1 MCGITGW
8 VSYDGGLAGR
18 RHLLDRMTATM
29 TGRGPD
35 AGGTWSDRHAALGH
49 RRLSIIDLAGGA
61 QPMTAAT
68 DGGTVALT
76 YSGEVYNFRQLRG
89 ELRAR
94 GHRFTTASDTEVVLR
109 GYLEWGEAVVD
120 HLTGMYAFGVW
131 DGRTERLLLVRDRLG
146 IKPLYYQSTPGGVV
160 FGSEPKALLA
170 HPDIRPVV
178 DLDGLREI
186 MLGVKTPGAAVW
198 KGMRELPPAHI
209 AVLDRS
215 GLRERSYWELRATD
229 HTDGREASAAHLGAL
244 LEGSVREQLVADVP
258 LCTLLSG
265 GLDSSA
271 ITGLAARELAY
282 GGDALRSFSVD
293 FVGHSDHFVP
303 DEHNVSPDT
312 AYARAVADHVGS
324 RHTNLVLD
332 PAALADLDVRRAC
345 VAARDLPIGRGDMDH
360 SLLLL
365 FRAVREHS
373 TVALSGEGADEMFG
387 GYWWFH
393 DPALRASAGFPWLT
407 AATGGVRQERTFL
420 RAECQR
426 ALDIPE
432 FAEQRY
438 REAVAATPVLD
449 GEGAERRRAR
459 ELLYLHLTRS
469 LGGMLDRKDRLS
481 MAAGLE
487 VRVPFCDHRIVE
499 YAYNIP
505 WPLHVFDGREKS
517 VLRAATG
524 HVVPEVVRRRTKSPY
539 PMTRDVRYIEAL
551 QRQALDV
558 LAERDAAVFAL
569 VDRQAAVRA
578 ASTPWGAC
586 ANAPGQRL
594 VLEKL
599 LDLHVWLDLYKPELV
614 MC

>member
-8 VSYDGGLAGR
+8 VSYDGDLTGR

-49 RRLSIIDLAGGA
+49 RRLSIIDLEGGA

-68 DGGTVALT
+68 ADGTVALT
-76 YSGEVYNFRQLRG
+76 YSGEVYNFRELRA

-109 GYLEWGEAVVD
+109 GYLEWGDALVD
-120 HLTGMYAFGVW
+120 RLTGMYAFGLW

-146 IKPLYYQSTPGGVV
+146 IKPLYFHPTPGGLV

-170 HPDIRPVV
+170 HPDVRAVV

-198 KGMRELPPAHI
+198 KGMRELPPAHV
-209 AVLDRS
+209 AVLDRT
-215 GLRERSYWELRATD
+215 GLRERSYWQLRATE
-229 HTDGREASAAHLGAL
+229 HADGREVTGGHLAAL
-244 LEGSVREQLVADVP
+244 LEGSVSEQLVADVP

-282 GGDALRSFSVD
+282 GGEALRSFSVD
-293 FVGHSDHFVP
+293 FVGHSEHFVP
-303 DEHNVSPDT
+303 DGHNVSPDT
-312 AYARAVADHVGS
+312 AYARAVADHVGA

-332 PAALADLDVRRAC
+332 PATLADEEVRRAC

-365 FRAVREHS
+365 FRAVRAHS

-393 DPALRASAGFPWLT
+393 DPAVRASTGFPWLT
-407 AATGGVRQERTFL
+407 AATGTARQERAFL
-420 RAECQR
+420 RPDLQK
-426 ALDIPE
+426 ALEMPE
-432 FAEQRY
+432 FAEHRY

-449 GEGAERRRAR
+449 GDSADRRRAR
-459 ELLYLHLTRS
+459 ELLYLHVTRS

-517 VLRAATG
+517 ILREATR
-524 HVVPEVVRRRTKSPY
+524 HVVPEVVQRRTKSPY
-539 PMTRDVRYIEAL
+539 PMTQDIRYVEAL
-551 QRQALDV
+551 QRQARDV
-558 LAERDAAVFAL
+558 LARPDAAVFAL
-569 VDRQAAVRA
+569 VDRQAAIRA
-578 ASTPWGAC
+578 ADTPWDTS

-594 VLEKL
+594 LLEKL
-599 LDLHVWLDLYKPELV
+599 LDLDVWLDLYRPELEI
-614 MC
+614 

>member
-8 VSYDGGLAGR
+8 VSYDGDLTGR
-18 RHLLDRMTATM
+18 RELLERMTATM

-35 AGGTWSDRHAALGH
+35 AGGTWVERHAAFGH

-61 QPMTAAT
+61 QPMTATTA
-68 DGGTVALT
+68 DGTVALT
-76 YSGEVYNFRQLRG
+76 YSGEVYNFRELRA

-94 GHRFTTASDTEVVLR
+94 GHRFSTASDTEVVLR
-109 GYLEWGEAVVD
+109 GYLEWGDALVD
-120 HLTGMYAFGVW
+120 RLTGMYAFGVW
-131 DGRTERLLLVRDRLG
+131 DGRSERLLLVRDRLG
-146 IKPLYYQSTPGGVV
+146 IKPLYYHPTSDGVL

-170 HPDIRPVV
+170 HPDVRPAV

-215 GLRERSYWELRATD
+215 GLRERSYWELRATE
-229 HTDGREASAAHLGAL
+229 HTDGREATAGRLAAL
-244 LEGSVREQLVADVP
+244 LEGSVSEQLVADVP
-258 LCTLLSG
+258 LCSLLSG

-271 ITGLAARELAY
+271 VTGLAARELAY
-282 GGDALRSFSVD
+282 GGEPLRSFSVD
-293 FVGHSDHFVP
+293 FVGHSEHFVP
-303 DEHNVSPDT
+303 DGHNVSPDT
-312 AYARAVADHVGS
+312 AYAEAVAAHVGA

-332 PAALADLDVRRAC
+332 PAALADEEVRRAC
-345 VAARDLPIGRGDMDH
+345 VAARDLPVGRGDMDH

-365 FRAVREHS
+365 FRAVRAHS

-393 DPALRASAGFPWLT
+393 DPAVSASAGFPWLT
-407 AATGGVRQERTFL
+407 AATGAARQERGFL
-420 RAECQR
+420 RSDLRR
-426 ALDIPE
+426 ALEIPE
-432 FAEQRY
+432 FAEHRY
-438 REAVAATPVLD
+438 REAVAATPFLD
-449 GEGAERRRAR
+449 GEDAARRRTR
-459 ELLYLHLTRS
+459 ELLHLHLTRS

-517 VLRAATG
+517 ILRAATR
-524 HVVPEVVRRRTKSPY
+524 HVVPEVVQRRTKSPY
-539 PMTRDVRYIEAL
+539 PMTRDVRYVEAL
-551 QRQALDV
+551 QRQTKDV
-558 LAERDAAVFAL
+558 LAEPDAAVFAL
-569 VDRQAAVRA
+569 VDRAAARRA
-578 ASTPWGAC
+578 AETPCGASG
-586 ANAPGQRL
+586 NAPGQRL

-599 LDLHVWLDLYKPELV
+599 LDLHVWLDLYKPELEIG
-614 MC
+614 

>member
-8 VSYDGGLAGR
+8 VSYDADLTGQRDTLE
-18 RHLLDRMTATM
+18 RMTATM

-35 AGGTWSDRHAALGH
+35 AGGTWIDHHAALGH

-68 DGGTVALT
+68 ADGTVALT
-76 YSGEVYNFRQLRG
+76 YSGEVYNFRELRA

-109 GYLEWGEAVVD
+109 GYLEWGDTLVD
-120 HLTGMYAFGVW
+120 RLNGMYAFGLW

-146 IKPLYYQSTPGGVV
+146 VKPLYYHPTPDGVL
-160 FGSEPKALLA
+160 FGSEPKAILA
-170 HPDIRPVV
+170 HPGVRPSV

-198 KGMRELPPAHI
+198 RGMRELPPAHM

-215 GLRERSYWELRATD
+215 GLRERSYWQLRATE
-229 HTDGREASAAHLGAL
+229 HTDGRTATAGHLAAL

-282 GGDALRSFSVD
+282 GGEALRSFSVD
-293 FVGHSDHFVP
+293 FVGHQEHFVP
-303 DEHNVSPDT
+303 DGHNVSPDT
-312 AYARAVADHVGS
+312 AYARAVADHVGA

-332 PAALADLDVRRAC
+332 PATLADEEVRRAC
-345 VAARDLPIGRGDMDH
+345 VAARDLPVGRGDMDH

-365 FRAVREHS
+365 FRAVRAHS

-393 DPALRASAGFPWLT
+393 DPAISVSTGFPWLT
-407 AATGGVRQERTFL
+407 AATGAVRQERGFL
-420 RAECQR
+420 SPDLRKSLEM
-426 ALDIPE
+426 PE

-438 REAVAATPVLD
+438 HEAVSATPFLD
-449 GEGAERRRAR
+449 GEGVDRRRSR

-517 VLRAATG
+517 ILREATRP
-524 HVVPEVVRRRTKSPY
+524 VVPEVVQRRTKSPY
-539 PMTRDVRYIEAL
+539 PMTQDVRYVEAL
-551 QRQALDV
+551 QRQARKV
-558 LAERDAAVFAL
+558 LGERDAAVFAL
-569 VDRQAAVRA
+569 VDHRA
-578 ASTPWGAC
+578 ATRAADTPPGAS

-594 VLEKL
+594 LLEKL
-599 LDLHVWLDLYKPELV
+599 LDLHVWLDLYQPDLV
-614 MC
+614 I

>member
-8 VSYDGGLAGR
+8 VSYDGDLTGR

-49 RRLSIIDLAGGA
+49 RRLSIIDLEGGA

-68 DGGTVALT
+68 ADGTVALT
-76 YSGEVYNFRQLRG
+76 YSGEVYNFRELRA

-109 GYLEWGEAVVD
+109 GYLEWGDALVD
-120 HLTGMYAFGVW
+120 RLTGMYAFGLW

-146 IKPLYYQSTPGGVV
+146 IKPLYFHPTPGGLV

-170 HPDIRPVV
+170 HPDVRAVV

-198 KGMRELPPAHI
+198 KGMRELPPAHV
-209 AVLDRS
+209 AVLDRT
-215 GLRERSYWELRATD
+215 GLRERSYWQLRATE
-229 HTDGREASAAHLGAL
+229 HADGREVTGGHLAAL
-244 LEGSVREQLVADVP
+244 LEGSVSEQLVADVP

-282 GGDALRSFSVD
+282 GGEALRSFSVD
-293 FVGHSDHFVP
+293 FVGHSEHFVP
-303 DEHNVSPDT
+303 DGHNVSPDT
-312 AYARAVADHVGS
+312 AYARAVADHVGA

-332 PAALADLDVRRAC
+332 PAALADEEVRRAC

-365 FRAVREHS
+365 FRAVRAHS

-393 DPALRASAGFPWLT
+393 DPAVRASTGFPWLT
-407 AATGGVRQERTFL
+407 AATGTARQERAFL
-420 RAECQR
+420 RPDLQK
-426 ALDIPE
+426 ALEMPE
-432 FAEQRY
+432 FAEHRY

-449 GEGAERRRAR
+449 GDSADRRRAR
-459 ELLYLHLTRS
+459 ELLYLHVTRS

-517 VLRAATG
+517 ILREATR
-524 HVVPEVVRRRTKSPY
+524 HVVPEVVQRRTKSPY
-539 PMTRDVRYIEAL
+539 PMTQDIRYVEAL
-551 QRQALDV
+551 QRQAREV
-558 LAERDAAVFAL
+558 LARPDAAVFAL
-569 VDRQAAVRA
+569 VDRQAAIRA
-578 ASTPWGAC
+578 ADTPWDTS

-594 VLEKL
+594 LLEKL
-599 LDLHVWLDLYKPELV
+599 LDLDVWLDLYRPELEI
-614 MC
+614 